1 MIKVDDLTNELSKYE
16 IPNEDQ
22 IISWFINGDRNATL
36 ENWRFYQRCIL
47 GMLHLDEHLGAICE
61 TKKEFDNL
69 EKMLRI
75 KTSQTDDLNEI
86 RNLIDAFLS
95 CDNLSKSHL
104 VDNNE
109 LMNYVKLYAGT
120 SKPVLYKDVE
130 INERKVRE
138 IKNNI
143 EQDNKIIEI
152 LSSARE
158 DIKQGREV
166 STNFLKN
173 QKEVKFNI
181 FMSKNKKI
189 ALIDEK
195 IKELKDKISHLNKQL
210 ALEEL
215 SVKKNYIN
223 GVIEFLNSEYVGKNN
238 LLFERLKNDLTNLS
252 EEQLIDIPI
261 DYLKKFKTSL
271 SYFSNNLIK
280 GSYIKN
286 MENDII
292 ACAHIFKYFW
302 NDKWSKDK
310 SFMELCVIIRSAMAK
325 AKATSEFKISDQLRE
340 NELAS
345 DNDGFIKGAMLN
357 KEQIASGM
365 KILSHKYDDILKIS
379 DTKEYVS
386 ECAKLLHDFIMLHP
400 FTDGNGRTSRL
411 IFQKMLASRN
421 IFIPSLFDSYY
432 HRIQYGYEKNA
443 IKSGHIFEYLNNFS
457 TAENL
462 TAYNN
467 DYTYIVNYIINRVH
481 LFYPDLIPIITEESV
496 KKITDQV
503 DNANENDRIGNV
515 IAELENYKGNEVS
528 LDESK
533 NQKCFH

>member
-1 MIKVDDLTNELSKYE
+1 MIKVDELTNELSKYE
-16 IPNEDQ
+16 IPNEEQ

-47 GMLHLDEHLGAICE
+47 GMLHLDEHFGAICV

-69 EKMLRI
+69 EKLLRI
-75 KTSQTDDLNEI
+75 KTSQIDDLNEI

-95 CDNLSKSHL
+95 CNSVSKSHL

-130 INERKVRE
+130 INESKVSE

-152 LSSARE
+152 LSSASE

-166 STNFLKN
+166 STKFLKN

-181 FMSKNKKI
+181 FMTKAKKI
-189 ALIDEK
+189 KLIDEK
-195 IKELKDKISHLNKQL
+195 IKELKDKVSHLNKQL
-210 ALEEL
+210 SLEEL

-238 LLFERLKNDLTNLS
+238 LLFERLKNDLTSLS

-261 DYLKKFKTSL
+261 DY
-271 SYFSNNLIK
+271 LIK

-310 SFMELCVIIRSAMAK
+310 SFMELCVIIRSAMSK
-325 AKATSEFKISDQLRE
+325 AKATSDFKISDQLRE

-365 KILSHKYDDILKIS
+365 KILSHMYDDILKIS

-411 IFQKMLASRN
+411 IFQKMLANKN

-503 DNANENDRIGNV
+503 DNANENDRAGNI

-533 NQKCFH
+533 NHKSFH